1 MLWTAFTLA
10 GMKISLLLKR
20 RVTVLEET
28 VVFLNSL
35 IAEIQFSKSGIPRI
49 LNTFSSADSMQSL
62 VFLKSFSEMGEYSD
76 FRRIWKESISLFS
89 YYKSEEKEKMLQLG
103 SYLGTTDT
111 DSQISTIKLYLS
123 YFVGYRDRALEDYG
137 RNGKM
142 SSLLG
147 LFIGASVF
155 ILLI

>member
-1 MLWTAFTLA
+1 M
-10 GMKISLLLKR
+10 SLLLKE

-28 VVFLNSL
+28 VIFLNSL

-49 LNTFSSADSMQSL
+49 LNMFSSADSMKSL
-62 VFLKSFSEMGEYSD
+62 MFLNCFSETGEHSD
-76 FRRIWKESISLFS
+76 FRRIWKESISSFS

-103 SYLGTTDT
+103 SFLGTTDT

-123 YFVGYRDRALEDYG
+123 YFVGYRDKAIEDYAK
-137 RNGKM
+137 NGKM

-147 LFIGASVF
+147 MFIGASVF